1 MVVTQDVSKR
11 LSIEECLAHPW
22 VPCSETDGLA
32 LRMLAFG
39 VFSFFFSDC
48 LALVLVEDS
57 YTFGILLLW
66 SHSAAQGHV
75 T

>member
-39 VFSFFFSDC
+39 VFSFFSQIVWHLC
-48 LALVLVEDS
+48 S
-57 YTFGILLLW
+57 
-66 SHSAAQGHV
+66 
-75 T
+75 